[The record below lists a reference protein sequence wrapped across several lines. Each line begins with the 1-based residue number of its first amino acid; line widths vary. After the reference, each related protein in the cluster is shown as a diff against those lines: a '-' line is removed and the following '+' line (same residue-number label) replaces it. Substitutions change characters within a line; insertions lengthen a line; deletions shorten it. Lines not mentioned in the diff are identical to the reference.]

1 MPPNFGQFTDI
12 FRQMGISDPY
22 NQSSIAAALSSQTG
36 QTITPSMVASLTP
49 QMMEASQ
56 AQTYQPYIQQGTQNL
71 LTDLIG
77 GIGGKQ
83 GIQAA
88 GGFAGTAGYGQQV
101 AQARDVYGKGA
112 IDVLGNVSHMRAQ
125 GAQSVQDII
134 SSWREMMQQVK
145 YG

>member
-101 AQARDVYGKGA
+101 AQARDVYG
-112 IDVLGNVSHMRAQ
+112 Q
-125 GAQSVQDII
+125 GASQLLGEVGKMKSSATASVQDII
-134 SSWREMMQQVK
+134 GSWRDVISKVK
-145 YG
+145 YK